1 MIYYTSV
8 DKKFKGDNMKS
19 KLMKVFRFILVV
31 IIIGCLVIL
40 GKRFYDYRTNAKN
53 NQYIESVL
61 NKVDEEEP
69 SEEEN
74 PDASVADDDAA
85 WDKKE
90 KKFMKVVDELKA
102 QNSDVVGF
110 IEIPALNIAYPLLKG
125 PDNDFYLRKG
135 LNKQYDIAGSIF
147 IDANNDGDLNDDNT
161 VIYGHH
167 LEIDSMFTRLHELRD
182 QKFAEEH
189 REIYITSE
197 DGLREYEIF
206 AVFGTPAGY
215 DYRTLGFRYPE
226 EKINYFNKLKAN
238 SEVSLNTDD
247 FTGDSKIITLS
258 TCEYDYD
265 DQRLAVQAVRV
276 K

>member
-1 MIYYTSV
+1 MES
-8 DKKFKGDNMKS
+8 KFMKI
-19 KLMKVFRFILVV
+19 FRSILVI

-53 NQYIESVL
+53 NKYIESVL
-61 NKVDEEEP
+61 NMVDEDTPTEEKASDIP
-69 SEEEN
+69 KE
-74 PDASVADDDAA
+74 DADWA
-85 WDKKE
+85 KKE
-90 KKFMKVVDELKA
+90 KKFMKVVEELKA

-110 IEIPALNIAYPLLKG
+110 IEIPALNIAYPILKG

-147 IDANNDGDLNDDNT
+147 IDANNSKDLNDDNT

-182 QKFAEEH
+182 QDFAQKN
-189 REIYITSE
+189 RQIYITAE

-206 AVFGTPAGY
+206 SVFGTPAEY
-215 DYRTLGFRYPE
+215 DYRTLNFKYPE
-226 EKINYFNKLKAN
+226 EKINYLDKLKSN
-238 SEVSLNTDD
+238 SEVSLDTRAFKEDD
-247 FTGDSKIITLS
+247 QIITLS

-265 DQRLAVQAVRV
+265 DQRLAVHAVRV
-276 K
+276 R